1 MVRFSDSLMLVGM
14 LATGLAVAAPE
25 FDEAAELRRSNCD
38 VSNINQDSRVDD

>member
-1 MVRFSDSLMLVGM
+1 MVRFSDSLMLIGM

-38 VSNINQDSRVDD
+38 VSNPNKDSRISD